1 MKSCQEKDQK
11 MDKEKEEYLLNLR
24 REAYNDLHAQL
35 QTYND
40 DFIARMQ
47 YIESNSSVPLNES
60 SCSTD
65 TESSEMQS
73 LVDMFEA
80 GTVKDYSQL
89 IEWESYQV
97 KIAKKN
103 EIDTLNLLK

>member
-1 MKSCQEKDQK
+1 
-11 MDKEKEEYLLNLR
+11 MDKEKEEYLSSLR
-24 REAYNDLHAQL
+24 REAYNDLHAQI

-47 YIESNSSVPLNES
+47 YIESNSSAPSNES

-73 LVDMFEA
+73 LVDMFKV

-97 KIAKKN
+97 KIAKRKKR
-103 EIDTLNLLK
+103 D